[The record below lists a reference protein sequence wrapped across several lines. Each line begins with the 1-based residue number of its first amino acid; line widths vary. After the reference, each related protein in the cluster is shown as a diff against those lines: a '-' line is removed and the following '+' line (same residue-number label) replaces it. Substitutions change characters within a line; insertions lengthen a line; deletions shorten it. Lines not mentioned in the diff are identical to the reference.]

1 MVENGYLY
9 HLVSTKTGDGIQEA
23 IEDLVLKLMAIR
35 EERKQ
40 KRRERKAKGVDVEKD
55 SMRISNIPSAKF
67 KFNND
72 SKCC

>member
-35 EERKQ
+35 EKRRQ